1 MVVAVVV
8 VVWVPGVALG
18 RAGLVHDVG
27 AWQDSDEIAE
37 I

>member
-18 RAGLVHDVG
+18 RAGLVHGVG
-27 AWQDSDEIAE
+27 AWQDSEGNAE